1 MGALIKR
8 VCERW
13 FVPVLVGAAR
23 SNVRHV
29 APTSLVGIDP
39 GLGDRF
45 RRPVSWRERP
55 PLWAS

>member
-13 FVPVLVGAAR
+13 FVLVLVGAAG

-29 APTSLVGIDP
+29 APTSL